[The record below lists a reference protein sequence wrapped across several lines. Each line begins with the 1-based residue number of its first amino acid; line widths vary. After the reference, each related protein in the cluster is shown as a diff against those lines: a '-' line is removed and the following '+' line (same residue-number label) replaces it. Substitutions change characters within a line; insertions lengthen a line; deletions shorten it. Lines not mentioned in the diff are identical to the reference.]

1 MSRVWRQ
8 AGGDQHTLL
17 SQLQGVYCT
26 RSEMFG
32 ADVVWL
38 GARLYIAAKI
48 VVPPHFHE
56 RRLDFHCAPPPVKL
70 VAVQH

>member
-1 MSRVWRQ
+1 M
-8 AGGDQHTLL
+8 AGTSMHY
-17 SQLQGVYCT
+17 SASCRAST

-38 GARLYIAAKI
+38 GARLCNAAKI

-56 RRLDFHCAPPPVKL
+56 HRLDFHCAPPPVKL